1 MSNTLLRVCPS
12 DLKMPFELKKQN
24 SACLELVNKT
34 DQCVAFKVTKLGEF
48 VSVEDANPVHRVK
61 TTNPRKYAV
70 RPASGVVPPRGS
82 FGISIVM
89 QAPKEIPPDYH
100 CKDKF
105 LVQSIVVEEGMAPKD
120 IVPDMFSKAPGKLV
134 EEFKLRVIYVPAN
147 PPSPVPEE
155 AEGEDSLDSD
165 VDHEVEPPSTSNS
178 TSGHGHAS
186 RSQTS
191 HNEDVSLVSKSG
203 DQESRY
209 AEENKKI
216 QKELELL
223 RKTKPSPGGFSATF
237 VLLIFSLSFLLG
249 YLMLGSRA

>member
-1 MSNTLLRVCPS
+1 MSNTLLRVSPS

-34 DQCVAFKVTKLGEF
+34 DHRVAFK
-48 VSVEDANPVHRVK
+48 VK

-70 RPASGVVPPRGS
+70 RPASGFVPPRGS
-82 FGISIVM
+82 CGVSITM

-105 LVQSIVVEEGMAPKD
+105 LVQSIVAEEGTTLKD
-120 IVPDMFSKAPGKLV
+120 IVPDMFSKVPGKLV

-155 AEGEDSLDSD
+155 AEEEDSLDSD
-165 VDHEVEPPSTSNS
+165 VDHEVERPSTSNY
-178 TSGHGHAS
+178 TSGHGHTS
-186 RSQTS
+186 GSPTS
-191 HNEDVSLVSKSG
+191 HNEDVSMVSKSG
-203 DQESRY
+203 EQESRY
-209 AEENKKI
+209 AEENKKM

-237 VLLIFSLSFLLG
+237 VLLIFLLSFILG
-249 YLMLGSRA
+249 YYLFGSRA